1 MNEFAKKEKKKL
13 EKKKSTLKSFGSSHN
28 LDSDIPYFKNDSSPA
43 FGKTE
48 QVRIEDQFSKQL
60 FTKTSKSVNVS
71 PS

>member
-48 QVRIEDQFSKQL
+48 
-60 FTKTSKSVNVS
+60 
-71 PS
+71 